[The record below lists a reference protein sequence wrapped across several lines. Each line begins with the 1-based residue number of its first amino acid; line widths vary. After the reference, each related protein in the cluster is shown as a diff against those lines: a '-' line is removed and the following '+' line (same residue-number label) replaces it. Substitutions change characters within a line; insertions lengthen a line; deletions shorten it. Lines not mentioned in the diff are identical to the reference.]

1 MNMKKKVYVMMS
13 GGVDSSVAALILTN
27 NPDYSV
33 HGIFMKCWSL
43 DKLREKGFSDDLY
56 ACNWEEDLI
65 DAKMICKKLSIP
77 FEVWDFQDEYADKVI
92 DYMINEYA
100 LGRTPNPDVMCNSV
114 VKFGVFYKKAIEEG
128 ADFVATGH
136 YAKINTEDNNSFIA
150 MANDN
155 VKDQS
160 YFLWKIPQHCL
171 AHTLFPIGEF
181 KDKSEVRR
189 LAQESNLL
197 TSSKKDSQGL
207 CFVGKSSLNEMLTQ
221 RIGIKEGGI
230 ITRSL
235 KYASG
240 AIKLTKT
247 KELFFDTNKF
257 LTLGKHKGA
266 YLYTIGQRDKLGISG
281 GPWYVSKS
289 NITTN
294 IVEVVHLEELKT
306 VESKVF
312 YAEGLNSFGLVE
324 EGKYECIVRY
334 NQEPIGCLLEFLH
347 NRVKVTL
354 DKPTLIA
361 AGQSLVVYKDNI
373 LVLGG
378 IISYS

>member
-1 MNMKKKVYVMMS
+1 MKKKVYVMMS
-13 GGVDSSVAALILTN
+13 GGVDSSVAALMLTK
-27 NPDYSV
+27 NPDYTV

-114 VKFGVFYKKAIEEG
+114 VKFGVFYSKAIEEG

-136 YAKINTEDNNSFIA
+136 YAKIKADGKAYFIA
-150 MANDN
+150 KANDD

-171 AHTLFPIGEF
+171 AHTLFPIGDF
-181 KDKSEVRR
+181 TDKSAVRS
-189 LAQESNLL
+189 LAAESNLL
-197 TSSKKDSQGL
+197 TSTKKDSQGL

-221 RIGIKEGGI
+221 RIGVKEGDI

-235 KYASG
+235 KYTSG
-240 AIKLTKT
+240 AIKLTNSKQ
-247 KELFFDTNKF
+247 LFFDTNKY
-257 LTLGKHKGA
+257 LILGKHKGA

-281 GPWYVSKS
+281 GPWYVAKSDIKS
-289 NITTN
+289 NT
-294 IVEVVHLEELKT
+294 VEVVHLEELNT

-312 YAEGLNSFGLVE
+312 YAEGMNSFGLVE
-324 EGKYECIVRY
+324 EGKYTCIVRY
-334 NQEPIGCLLEFLH
+334 NQEPIGCVLEFLH

-361 AGQSLVVYKDNI
+361 AGQSLVVYSEDI